1 MESAQRVTR
10 GIEYPAENCD
20 SYEEGMRHRVSGVF
34 DVIIVAQGSRDFEGC
49 YVPEG
54 AMELGQRL
62 HVVVTARHFEMGCY
76 LASM

>member
-34 DVIIVAQGSRDFEGC
+34 DVIVVAQGSRDFEGC
-49 YVPEG
+49 TC
-54 AMELGQRL
+54 LK
-62 HVVVTARHFEMGCY
+62 ARWSW
-76 LASM
+76 ASDCMLS